1 VQSDGRTLESLRS
14 EAVLTR
20 IVSDVDA
27 LDGVVL
33 RLLLPVTAALLTH
46 LAAFLALAWLISW
59 SVAGAVLIGYL
70 PLAVLILWY
79 LARNTRSPSA
89 EVEEQNQRLRRGM
102 IDMIRHRQ
110 SLILSGRLPARET
123 QLREIDTETR
133 GAARTLDGVE
143 RRTGALMSIL
153 VAAVTGLALVL
164 GDGLVAT
171 GLADPARAAIGVFV
185 ALALAETLQPLRRG
199 FAELGKML
207 GAATR
212 IDAAVTTPTET
223 LSQQQARPVANAPV
237 LEVQT
242 ATLAFRLEPGDAV
255 VMTGPS
261 GSGKTTLLMQ
271 IAGLA
276 ASKGVTVC
284 GLQPRHW
291 SDKQFRDMVTMVPQ
305 RSVLIAGTVRENML
319 FASDVSDDQIWQAL
333 QAVALDDVI
342 TERGGLAATL
352 GEAGRGLS
360 GGQARRLV
368 LARAI
373 LKRPRLLLLDEPT
386 EGLDQQTAVRVLA
399 GIRAALPQA
408 AILATSH
415 RFIDHPVFNRQVTLQ
430 Q

>member
-1 VQSDGRTLESLRS
+1 
-14 EAVLTR
+14 
-20 IVSDVDA
+20 
-27 LDGVVL
+27 
-33 RLLLPVTAALLTH
+33 
-46 LAAFLALAWLISW
+46 
-59 SVAGAVLIGYL
+59 
-70 PLAVLILWY
+70 
-79 LARNTRSPSA
+79 
-89 EVEEQNQRLRRGM
+89 
-102 IDMIRHRQ
+102 
-110 SLILSGRLPARET
+110 
-123 QLREIDTETR
+123 
-133 GAARTLDGVE
+133 
-143 RRTGALMSIL
+143 
-153 VAAVTGLALVL
+153 
-164 GDGLVAT
+164 
-171 GLADPARAAIGVFV
+171 
-185 ALALAETLQPLRRG
+185 
-199 FAELGKML
+199 
-207 GAATR
+207 
-212 IDAAVTTPTET
+212 
-223 LSQQQARPVANAPV
+223 V

-373 LKRPRLLLLDEPT
+373 LKRPELLLLDEPT